1 MEIKFLR
8 YESIQSLKWLLTS
21 SLLFSGK
28 NRDNLLWNSRF
39 SVSFCFSGS
48 RTCCDIRHSY
58 PRTPSG
64 SYVIDP
70 DGEGGE
76 KPFKDFCDTADEDSV
91 GVTVKTECWWMDF
104 RTPAFIRAM
113 SRSLWAVFNVGVLSL
128 KALSQWLR
136 LLGVTWWRG
145 DEVLGRSGFYRLQM
159 CMRLEPYMCKPLVR
173 M

>member
-8 YESIQSLKWLLTS
+8 YESIQSLKWLLTL

-48 RTCCDIRHSY
+48 RTCCDIKHSY

-91 GVTVKTECWWMDF
+91 GVTVVSHVMERRWSTGYEWILSTTNVHAAWTIHVQTLSTNVTATNLTNNGE
-104 RTPAFIRAM
+104 RT
-113 SRSLWAVFNVGVLSL
+113 VVY
-128 KALSQWLR
+128 
-136 LLGVTWWRG
+136 LLT
-145 DEVLGRSGFYRLQM
+145 SPGFPWSNWGLD
-159 CMRLEPYMCKPLVR
+159 K
-173 M
+173 